1 MAAREPQMVQVRNA
15 HTAPVAKVAP
25 GQTGTVD
32 ANNPGVQV
40 ALRAGLLHVVRDDG
54 FSAPLEEGSVPASEH
69 RRAVAEI
76 DALRREI
83 DALRHE
89 NAALRAEL
97 EEATRP
103 TPSAPAAP
111 AEPEEAPKP
120 SKPAK
125 AVREG

>member
-76 DALRREI
+76 DALRRE
-83 DALRHE
+83 

-111 AEPEEAPKP
+111 TEPEEAPKP

>member
-54 FSAPLEEGSVPASEH
+54 FSVPQQEGSVPASEH
-69 RRAVAEI
+69 RRAMDEI
-76 DALRREI
+76 DALRR
-83 DALRHE
+83 E

-97 EEATRP
+97 EEVTRP
-103 TPSAPAAP
+103 APSAPAAP
-111 AEPEEAPKP
+111 TEPEEAPKP

>member
-40 ALRAGLLHVVRDDG
+40 ALRAGLLHAVRDDG
-54 FSAPLEEGSVPASEH
+54 FSVPQQEGSVPASEH
-69 RRAVAEI
+69 RRAMAEI
-76 DALRREI
+76 DALRR
-83 DALRHE
+83 E

-103 TPSAPAAP
+103 TPSAPVEA
-111 AEPEEAPKP
+111 EEAPKP